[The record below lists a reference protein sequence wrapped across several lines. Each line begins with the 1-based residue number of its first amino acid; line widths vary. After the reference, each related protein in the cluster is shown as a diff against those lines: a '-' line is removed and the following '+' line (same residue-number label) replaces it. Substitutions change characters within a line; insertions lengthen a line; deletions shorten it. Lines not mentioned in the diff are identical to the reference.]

1 MSEKSE
7 MKASFSYHPDDITER
22 DKQVVEEVISL
33 LEQRSDIPTPM
44 VIAELKTKFNLEEV
58 PMMKL
63 EESVW
68 GQLTKDEKLGQSM
81 QGYKETTDKEGN
93 KIRIPHIGFSA
104 DLDDLDII
112 IQRVAKKVIE
122 LTKE

>member
-7 MKASFSYHPDDITER
+7 MKATFSYHPDDITER
-22 DKQVVEEVISL
+22 DKQVVEEIINF
-33 LEQRSDIPTPM
+33 LEQRNGVPTPM
-44 VIAELKTKFNLEEV
+44 LVAELKTKFNLEEI
-58 PMMKL
+58 PMMKI

-68 GQLTKDEKLGQSM
+68 GQLTKDEKIGQSL
-81 QGYKETTDKEGN
+81 QGYKETTDKDGN

-104 DLDDLDII
+104 DLDDLDIF
-112 IQRVAKKVIE
+112 IQRVAKKVID

>member
-7 MKASFSYHPDDITER
+7 MKASFSYHTDDITER

-33 LEQRSDIPTPM
+33 LEQRSGIPTPM

-68 GQLTKDEKLGQSM
+68 GQLTKNEKLGQSM
-81 QGYKETTDKEGN
+81 QGDKETTDKEGN

-112 IQRVAKKVIE
+112 IQRVAKKLIE

>member
-1 MSEKSE
+1 